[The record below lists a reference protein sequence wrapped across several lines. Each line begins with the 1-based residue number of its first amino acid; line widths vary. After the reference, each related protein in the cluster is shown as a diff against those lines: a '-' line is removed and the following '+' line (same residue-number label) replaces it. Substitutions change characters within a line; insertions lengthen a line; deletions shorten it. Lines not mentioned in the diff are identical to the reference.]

1 VTPLLATKLYIPQ
14 PRPNVVSRPRLIERL
29 NKGQHRKLTL
39 ISAPA
44 GFGKTTLVSEWLA
57 ERIRPVAWLSLEQG
71 ENDPIRFLTYLVAA
85 LQTLAAALGEGVLNA
100 LQSSQ
105 PPPIEVMLTSLLN
118 EIAIIQGQFVLV
130 LDDYHIIDARSVDS
144 TLTYLIEHLPPQMH
158 LVITTRED
166 PRLPLARLRAG
177 GQLTELRSADLRFTT
192 AEVTAFLNQ
201 ETGFSL
207 STTEIAQLAER
218 TEGWIVGLQL
228 AALSMQ
234 GHLDVSR
241 FIRAFAGD
249 HRYIMDYLVEEVLLH
264 QPEAVRRFLLQTA
277 ILERLNGSLCDAV
290 TGLEKG
296 NERLEALERGN
307 FFVVPL
313 DDKRQWY
320 RYHHLFAEVL
330 SAHLMAEQPNQVAT
344 LHQRA
349 SQWYE
354 QNGSVADAIH
364 HALAAEDFERAAA
377 LMELELPAMQRS
389 RQEATF
395 LGWLKALPDEQ
406 IHFRPVLCVGYAWA
420 LLASGELEAA
430 DAQLQDAERWLD
442 TTADISERQLSPSAE
457 IVIVDKE
464 GFRRLPVF
472 IAVYRAAYAQASGDI
487 PNTIKYARRVLDL
500 LPEEDHLGRG
510 AATALLGLAFW
521 TDGNLEAA
529 HQTFANGIASVQMAG
544 NLSDAISGTLALAD
558 IRFAQGRLHEA
569 MHTYERA
576 SQEQGESGLRG
587 TTDLYIGMS
596 ELYREQN
603 DLHTATQLLL
613 KSKELGERTRLPL
626 NQYRW
631 CVAMARIKEAQGD
644 LDGALDLLHEAERL
658 YRRDFFPNVY
668 PVAALIARM
677 WIRQG
682 KLNKSLSWAHEQG
695 LEVSDNLSYLREFEH
710 ITLVRLL
717 LACYKSDCADRSVLE
732 AIGLLKRLLKAAQ
745 EGERMGSVLE
755 ILILQ
760 ALAHQMQGNTSTA
773 LMALQQALRLAKPEG
788 YVRMFVDEGS
798 PMMVLLE
805 EAAKRG
811 IVPNYVRQLL
821 RTSDVAKSRTP
832 VKQDLIEP
840 LSERE
845 LEVLRLLRTDL
856 NGPEIANELIVSLN
870 TVRTHTKNIYNKL
883 GVNNRRA
890 AVRRAEELDLF

>member
-1 VTPLLATKLYIPQ
+1 MTPILATKLYIPQ
-14 PRPNVVSRPRLIERL
+14 PRPNAVSRPRLIERL

-57 ERIRPVAWLSLEQG
+57 EGTRPVAWLSLEQG
-71 ENDPIRFLTYLVAA
+71 ENDPVRFLTYLIAA

-105 PPPIEVMLTSLLN
+105 PPPTEVMLTSLLN

-130 LDDYHIIDARSVDS
+130 LDDYHIIDARPVDS
-144 TLTYLIEHLPPQMH
+144 ALTYLIEHLPPQMH

-192 AEVTAFLNQ
+192 AEVAAFLSQ
-201 ETGFSL
+201 GTGFSL
-207 STTEIAQLAER
+207 SATEIAQLAER

-234 GHLDVSR
+234 GHQDVSE
-241 FIRAFAGD
+241 FIRAFTGD
-249 HRYIMDYLVEEVLLH
+249 HRYIVDYLVEEVLRH
-264 QPEAVRRFLLQTA
+264 QPESVRHFLLQTA
-277 ILERLNGSLCDAV
+277 ILERLNGPLCDAV

-296 NERLEALERGN
+296 NEQLEALERGN

-330 SAHLMAEQPNQVAT
+330 SAHLIAEQPDQVAT

-349 SQWYE
+349 SKWYE
-354 QNGSVADAIH
+354 QNGSAADAIH
-364 HALAAEDFERAAA
+364 HALVAEDFERAAA
-377 LMELELPAMQRS
+377 LMELELPAMQRN

-395 LGWLKALPDEQ
+395 LDWLKALPDKQ

-430 DAQLQDAERWLD
+430 HARLQDAERWLD
-442 TTADISERQLSPSAE
+442 TTADASERPPSTE
-457 IVIVDKE
+457 MVIVDKE

-472 IAVYRAAYAQASGDI
+472 IAVYRAAHAQASGDI

-521 TDGNLEAA
+521 TDGDLEAA

-558 IRFAQGRLHEA
+558 IRVAQGRLHEA

-576 SQEQGESGLRG
+576 LQELGESGLRG
-587 TTDLYIGMS
+587 TADLYVGMS
-596 ELYREQN
+596 ELHSEQN
-603 DLHTATQLLL
+603 DLHTAMQLLL
-613 KSKELGERTRLPL
+613 KSKELGERTRLPP

-644 LDGALDLLHEAERL
+644 LEGALDLFHKAEHL
-658 YRRDFFPNVY
+658 YRRDFFPNVR
-668 PVAALIARM
+668 PVAALVARV
-677 WIRQG
+677 WITQG
-682 KLNKSLSWAHEQG
+682 RLGKALSWAREQG

-717 LACYKSDCADRSVLE
+717 LARYKSDRANHSILE
-732 AIGLLKRLLKAAQ
+732 AIGLLERLLKAAQ
-745 EGERMGSVLE
+745 YGKRVGSIIE
-755 ILILQ
+755 ILVLQ
-760 ALAHQMQGNTSTA
+760 ALAYQMQGNISTA
-773 LMALQQALRLAKPEG
+773 LMALQQALQQAKPEG
-788 YVRMFVDEGS
+788 YIRMFVDEGA
-798 PMMVLLE
+798 PIIALLE

-811 IVPNYVRQLL
+811 FATNYVRQLL
-821 RTSDVAKSRTP
+821 RASGATENSTLI
-832 VKQDLIEP
+832 KQDLIEP

-845 LEVLRLLRTDL
+845 FEVLRLLRTDL
-856 NGPEIANELIVSLN
+856 NGPEIADKLIVSLN
-870 TVRTHTKNIYNKL
+870 TIRTHTKNIYNKL

-890 AVRRAEELDLF
+890 AIRRAEELNLF